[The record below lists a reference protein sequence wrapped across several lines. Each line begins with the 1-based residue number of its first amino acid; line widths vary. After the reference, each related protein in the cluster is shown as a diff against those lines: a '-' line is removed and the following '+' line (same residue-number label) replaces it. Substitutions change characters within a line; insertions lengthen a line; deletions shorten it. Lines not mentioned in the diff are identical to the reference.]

1 MINPHLD
8 ILFNYICFICYYYSP
23 NKSNKKKIKELIN
36 SLPYFLPTE
45 YQNVMYKIIKKYPI
59 ESFYDKKE
67 TMMDYGYII
76 YRDFY
81 IYTDKEF
88 LTYNDYIEKFYLE
101 LYKDN
106 RVYKKWIKHVIFII
120 IMFIIIYYIYTIR

>member
-1 MINPHLD
+1 
-8 ILFNYICFICYYYSP
+8 
-23 NKSNKKKIKELIN
+23 
-36 SLPYFLPTE
+36 
-45 YQNVMYKIIKKYPI
+45 MYKIIKKYPI

-67 TMMDYGYII
+67 TMMEYGYII

-81 IYTDKEF
+81 IYIGKEY
-88 LTYNDYIEKFYLE
+88 LTYNDYIENFYLE

-106 RVYKKWIKHVIFII
+106 RVYKKWVKHVIFLI